1 MKFLHLILFT
11 VLAAVC
17 AWPQAAE
24 RSRVAGVVSA
34 VDSQAK
40 TVSIKT
46 DKGDTLVFTVADNT
60 QLVRAIAGETDT
72 KKFPKITVSDI
83 AEGDQA
89 VAVYRGAADQK
100 PLIATSLM
108 VRTKADMSQ
117 LAQKQMDEWKHRGSA
132 GIVASVDSAAKTIAL
147 KAGARSFT
155 VQADDKTKFMR
166 YSPDSA
172 KPADARPSNI
182 DEIKTG
188 DQVNVLGNRS
198 ADGSTVAAEQI
209 YSGVFRQIAATIN
222 SIDTSAGE
230 LKVTDLATKK
240 PLIIRITSDS
250 SMRKLPEQMATMLA
264 RRYQA
269 NAAGAKGSGPGG
281 PGGPEGGP
289 PRGGRGGRDIGQM
302 LDQLPPLQLSDLKA
316 KDAIMVC
323 TTAGSDPGRVT
334 ATNLLAGVEPL
345 LTASPNATRD
355 IMSGWNLGGGGGGE
369 GGQ

>member
-1 MKFLHLILFT
+1 MKFVHVILFT
-11 VLAAVC
+11 FLAAVS
-17 AWPQAAE
+17 AWPQTAE

-34 VDSQAK
+34 VDPQAN

-46 DKGDTLVFTVADNT
+46 DKGETVVFTVNDKT
-60 QLVRAIAGETDT
+60 QLLRALAGETDT
-72 KKFPKITVSDI
+72 KKFPKITLSDV
-83 AEGDQA
+83 AAGDPA

-100 PLIATSLM
+100 PLVATSLM
-108 VRTKADMSQ
+108 VRTKADVSQ
-117 LAQKQMDEWKHRGSA
+117 LAQKQLEDWKHRGSA
-132 GIVASVDSAAKTIAL
+132 GIVTSIDPAAKTIAL
-147 KAGARSFT
+147 KAGVRAFT
-155 VQADDKTKFMR
+155 VQADDKTRFMR

-172 KPADARPSNI
+172 RPGDARPSSIN
-182 DEIKTG
+182 EIKTG
-188 DQVNVLGNRS
+188 DQVNVLGNRGT
-198 ADGSTVAAEQI
+198 DGATVTAEMI
-209 YSGVFRQIAATIN
+209 YSGAFRQIAATIN
-222 SIDTSAGE
+222 NIDAGAGE

-240 PLIIRITSDS
+240 PLTIRITPDS
-250 SMRKLPEQMATMLA
+250 SMRKLPEQMASMLA

-269 NAAGAKGSGPGG
+269 NAAGAGSPGG
-281 PGGPEGGP
+281 AAGGP
-289 PRGGRGGRDIGQM
+289 PGGGRGGRDIGLM
-302 LDQLPPLQLSDLKA
+302 LEQLPPLQLSDLKP